1 VIVFLETYKNSHS
14 SEETISSLED
24 YFFHAVYDFLDGKK
38 ESGEY
43 NSLNIKYN
51 GLIEMVE
58 EIVKEK
64 DLESD
69 NTHNKVSKL
78 IKKIINEN
86 NLDFMMGL
94 FPYMIRYDYLAKLYR
109 RS

>member
-1 VIVFLETYKNSHS
+1 
-14 SEETISSLED
+14 
-24 YFFHAVYDFLDGKK
+24 
-38 ESGEY
+38 
-43 NSLNIKYN
+43 
-51 GLIEMVE
+51 MVE